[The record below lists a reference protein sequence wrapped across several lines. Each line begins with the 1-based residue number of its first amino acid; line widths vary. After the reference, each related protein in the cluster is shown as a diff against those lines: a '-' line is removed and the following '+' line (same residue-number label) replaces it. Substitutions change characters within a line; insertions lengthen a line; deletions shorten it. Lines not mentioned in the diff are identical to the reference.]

1 MADIIC
7 EEPLSTLTN
16 PGKADYNKKKLK
28 NIINKF
34 NLGKADYNKKI

>member
-16 PGKADYNKKKLK
+16 PGKADYNNEKKYYIKL
-28 NIINKF
+28 N
-34 NLGKADYNKKI
+34 

>member
-16 PGKADYNKKKLK
+16 PGKADYNKIKSRVYNKTKLK
-28 NIINKF
+28 K
-34 NLGKADYNKKI
+34 YN

>member
-16 PGKADYNKKKLK
+16 PGKADYDKKKLK
-28 NIINKF
+28 K
-34 NLGKADYNKKI
+34 LKIKSRESRL